1 MIKTNLNNTN
11 INDKNIEK
19 FNKKIQKIVTNI
31 KEKNIEDF
39 KMMDWFNTDNF
50 INENEINEIIKSV
63 NYLKKELKVKKL
75 LVIGIGGSFLGAK
88 SGIDLL
94 NEESWKDDV
103 LFAGI
108 NISPNY
114 IKQIEK
120 KLGKSEWAICII
132 SKSGTTLE
140 PSLAFRYFRNQ
151 LISKKGSEKEASKYI
166 ISITDEKTGILKEL
180 SNKMKYKTFVVPNG
194 VGGRFSAI
202 TPVGL
207 YPLAFSGLDIKG
219 IIEGYKQGIQDFTK
233 FDNINDNQALRY
245 AIARYIL
252 NKKENKKIEIFAS
265 YEDNFNM
272 FNEWW
277 KQLFGE
283 SEGKNGKGIFP
294 TSALF
299 TRDLHSLGQLIQEGE
314 KIFFET
320 IVLLKNKSFDITV
333 SKSKTDL
340 DDLNYLSGKTFNE
353 INDIALHSVVDAHW
367 KDGKVPNII
376 LEFEE
381 EFDEFLLGYTWY
393 FFFIAVTFSG
403 LLLEVN
409 PFNQPGV
416 EVYKRNLFKK
426 LGK

>member
-1 MIKTNLNNTN
+1 MIKTNLSNTKISDNN
-11 INDKNIEK
+11 IKK
-19 FNKKIQKIVTNI
+19 FDKKIQKIIKNI
-31 KEKNIEDF
+31 KEKNVDSSE
-39 KMMDWFNTDNF
+39 MMDWWDTNKF
-50 INENEINEIIKSV
+50 INEKEINDIVESV
-63 NYLKKELKVKKL
+63 KYLKKELKVKKL

-94 NEESWKDDV
+94 NEDSWKDDV
-103 LFAGI
+103 IFAGI
-108 NISPNY
+108 NISPSY

-140 PSLAFRYFRNQ
+140 PSLSFRYFKNL
-151 LISKKGSEKEASKYI
+151 LINKKGSEKEASKYI
-166 ISITDEKTGILKEL
+166 ISITDEKSGVLKEL
-180 SNKMKYKTFVVPNG
+180 SNKMGYKTFVVPNG

-207 YPLAFSGLDIKG
+207 YPMAFSGLNINN
-219 IIEGYKQGIQDFTK
+219 IIEGYKQGIQEFTK
-233 FDNINDNQALRY
+233 FDDINNNQALRY
-245 AIARYIL
+245 AIARFIL
-252 NKKENKKIEIFAS
+252 NTKEKKKIEIFAS

-283 SEGKNGKGIFP
+283 SEGKDGKGIFP

-314 KIFFET
+314 KNFFET
-320 IVLLKNKSFDITV
+320 IISLEKKPFDIAV
-333 SKSKTDL
+333 SKSKDDL
-340 DDLNYLSGKTFNE
+340 DGLNYLSGKTFNE
-353 INDIALHSVVDAHW
+353 INDIALKSVVDAHW
-367 KDGKVPNII
+367 KNGKVPNII
-376 LEFEE
+376 LEINEE
-381 EFDEFLLGYTWY
+381 LDEFLLGYIWY
-393 FFFIAVTFSG
+393 FFFIAVTFSS
-403 LLLEVN
+403 LLLGVN

-416 EVYKRNLFKK
+416 EVYKKNLFKK